1 MLIDSFDSCRISIEY
16 QMVIFFYSGI
26 FGNVIQILQISIK
39 LKEPRKGMLI
49 TEAMDEGEASK
60 I

>member
-1 MLIDSFDSCRISIEY
+1 MSNGNR
-16 QMVIFFYSGI
+16 FYSGI
-26 FGNVIQILQISIK
+26 FGNAIQILQISTK